1 MADMIDAS
9 ITLLSFRR
17 LEDTMAMTTITAASL
32 VADAKNRIENLS
44 PAQVQFELASGDAVL
59 IDIREADERSAS
71 GTIAGASHAPRGMLE
86 FYADPT
92 GPYYRPEF
100 DPDRRIIL
108 HCASGGRSALAAA
121 SLQEMGYRNVAH
133 LDGGLKLWKEQGLPV
148 EQG

>member
-1 MADMIDAS
+1 MS
-9 ITLLSFRR
+9 V
-17 LEDTMAMTTITAASL
+17 TTVTAATL
-32 VADAKNRIENLS
+32 VADARTRIVNLS
-44 PAQVQFELASGDAVL
+44 PAQVAAELAERDVVL

-71 GTIAGASHAPRGMLE
+71 GTIAGAVHAPRGMLE

-100 DPDRRIIL
+100 HPDRRVIL

-121 SLQEMGYRNVAH
+121 TLQEMGYRNVAH

-148 EQG
+148 EPLS